1 MESIPRQCLQQ
12 IKTAHFKEKVTKRV
26 PTACCNITCM
36 LGKQKVPDET
46 DERPDDETR
55 DGKSE
60 QLAFC
65 VKEGAVKERFMAQIL
80 MLHLLQLRNYW

>member
-1 MESIPRQCLQQ
+1 
-12 IKTAHFKEKVTKRV
+12 
-26 PTACCNITCM
+26 M
-36 LGKQKVPDET
+36 LGKQKIPDET

-60 QLAFC
+60 QLPFC

>member
-1 MESIPRQCLQQ
+1 
-12 IKTAHFKEKVTKRV
+12 
-26 PTACCNITCM
+26 M
-36 LGKQKVPDET
+36 LGKQKIPDET

-65 VKEGAVKERFMAQIL
+65 VEEGAVKERFMAQIL

>member
-1 MESIPRQCLQQ
+1 MKGGVRSWQCLQQ
-12 IKTAHFKEKVTKRV
+12 IKTAHFKVKV
-26 PTACCNITCM
+26 
-36 LGKQKVPDET
+36 KQKIPDET

-65 VKEGAVKERFMAQIL
+65 VKEGAVKERFMAQIS